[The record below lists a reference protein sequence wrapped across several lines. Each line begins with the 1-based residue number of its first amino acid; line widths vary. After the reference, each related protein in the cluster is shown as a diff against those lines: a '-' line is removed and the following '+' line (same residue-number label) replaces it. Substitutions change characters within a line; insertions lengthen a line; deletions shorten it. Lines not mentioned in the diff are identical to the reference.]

1 MDKDRF
7 LSLREARMPLFFI
20 GKTSIDLF
28 LADRVAGQ
36 LYYSHDKKRCITL
49 LNKQYITRVTLSQH
63 RTF

>member
-28 LADRVAGQ
+28 LADRLAGQ
-36 LYYSHDKKRCITL
+36 LYNHDKKGT
-49 LNKQYITRVTLSQH
+49 
-63 RTF
+63 